1 VPNGKMNIQTS
12 ETTHNIKG
20 SERNLIKNK
29 SKIRLPIIAA
39 KKIWCVRLVIVIIL
53 KWSSHPIR

>member
-1 VPNGKMNIQTS
+1 MNIQTS

-29 SKIRLPIIAA
+29 SKIRLTIIAA